1 MIPVVSV
8 IIPVFQ
14 ALGTIDRAV
23 ASIQTA
29 GLPLS
34 QVQIII
40 APDDG
45 QSYEFLK
52 TQFKNITIVASDTF
66 QSGAGPTRNRALQ
79 AAKGD
84 YIAFLDADDTWEKN
98 YLAAVLPLA
107 QNFGAAFGSTSVL
120 ERGREILRLPTDNA
134 QSTLSCADFARS
146 GASFHPVVARTQA
159 GPFVNHPSQ
168 DILHSLEILT
178 LYGNAVPV
186 SQVAYQLNLNPQSAT
201 AADGFSRR
209 VADVYETYQT
219 DVNLGKTRIPTAHH
233 AEAVSVFAAKMQLN
247 QAYLTLGHRQSYY
260 QFIATW
266 LAGQTSR
273 SL

>member
-52 TQFKNITIVASDTF
+52 TQYKNITIVASDTF

-219 DVNLGKTRIPTAHH
+219 DINLGKTRIPTAHH
-233 AEAVSVFAAKMQLN
+233 AEAVSVFAAKMHLN
-247 QAYLTLGHRQSYY
+247 QAYLTSGHQQSYY

>member
-1 MIPVVSV
+1 MTPVVSV
-8 IIPVFQ
+8 IIPAFQ

-23 ASIQTA
+23 TSIKTA

-45 QSYEFLK
+45 QSYEFLN
-52 TQFKNITIVASDTF
+52 TQYKNITIMVSDTI

-107 QNFGAAFGSTSVL
+107 QNFGVAFGSTSVL

-134 QSTLSCADFARS
+134 QSALSCADFARS
-146 GASFHPVVARTQA
+146 AASFHPVVARTQA
-159 GPFVNHPSQ
+159 SPFVNQPSQ

-186 SQVAYQLNLNPQSAT
+186 SEVAYQLNLNPQSAT

-209 VADVYETYQT
+209 VADAYETYRI
-219 DVNLGKTRIPTAHH
+219 DINLGKTRIPTAYH

-247 QAYLTLGHRQSYY
+247 QAYLTSGHRQSYY
-260 QFIATW
+260 QFIATC
-266 LAGQTSR
+266 LAGQTGR

>member
-1 MIPVVSV
+1 MTPIVSV
-8 IIPVFQ
+8 IIPAFQ
-14 ALGTIDRAV
+14 ALGTIDSAV

-45 QSYEFLK
+45 QSYEFLN
-52 TQFKNITIVASDTF
+52 TQYKNITIVASDTI
-66 QSGAGPTRNRALQ
+66 QSGAGPTRNRALR

-219 DVNLGKTRIPTAHH
+219 DVNLGKTRIPTAYH

>member
-45 QSYEFLK
+45 QSYEFLN
-52 TQFKNITIVASDTF
+52 TQYKNITIVASDTF

-79 AAKGD
+79 AAKGN

-159 GPFVNHPSQ
+159 GPFVNQPSQ

-186 SQVAYQLNLNPQSAT
+186 SEVAYQLNLNPQSAT
-201 AADGFSRR
+201 AADSFSHR
-209 VADVYETYQT
+209 VADAYETFQT
-219 DVNLGKTRIPTAHH
+219 DVNLGKTRIPTAYH
-233 AEAVSVFAAKMQLN
+233 AEAVSVFAAKIQLN
-247 QAYLTLGHRQSYY
+247 QAYLTSGHRQSYY

-266 LAGQTSR
+266 LAGQTGG